1 MAAHRHPTTRL
12 AAAAS
17 MVAAAVL
24 AATPVLA
31 ADGFEEDVDV
41 LAVIHGD
48 ASSGYFGW
56 AVSELAD
63 VDGDGIT
70 DVLLSDPYRVTGG
83 LAAAYSG
90 ATGAE
95 IWTVERTGPNYYGY
109 AIADAGDTNRDGISD
124 VLAGDLNPA
133 ANGAVELLDGIDG
146 SVIHR
151 FEGAT
156 LGDRMGAAVA
166 SAGDVDGDGAAD
178 LLVGAP
184 GTDTSSGTDS
194 GRVHVFS
201 GDDFATLRVI
211 DGPVAGG
218 LFGTAT
224 DLAGDLDG
232 DGRRDFV
239 IGARD
244 ADPKG
249 NGAAYAYSSATGAQL
264 WRFAAPRTGED
275 LGSFFVAG
283 LDDLNGDGTPDV
295 YAADYADRAHGQGTG
310 RAFVLDG
317 AHGTPFITWTGY
329 RNKEGVGPGREA
341 GDVDGDGTQDL
352 AIGHYTSS
360 DGGRGAG
367 KVTLLSGATGTVLRT
382 ITSTTRG
389 ENFGFDTVGLGDV
402 NGDGLPDLLVSA
414 ATGQAVYVIAGA
426 D

>member
-1 MAAHRHPTTRL
+1 MAAPRHRSARVTAAVPI
-12 AAAAS
+12 AAA
-17 MVAAAVL
+17 MIL

-31 ADGFEEDVDV
+31 ADGFVEDVDV
-41 LAVIHGD
+41 LAEIHGD
-48 ASSGYFGW
+48 ASSGFFGW
-56 AVSELAD
+56 AVAELPD

-70 DVLLSDPYRVTGG
+70 DFLLSDPYRVTGG

-109 AIADAGDTNRDGISD
+109 AITDAGDTNRDGISD
-124 VLAGDLNPA
+124 VLVGDLNPA
-133 ANGAVELLDGIDG
+133 GNGAVELLDGIDG
-146 SVIHR
+146 TVIHR
-151 FEGAT
+151 FEGAA
-156 LGDRMGAAVA
+156 LGDRMGAAV
-166 SAGDVDGDGAAD
+166 STAGDADGDGAAD

-184 GTDTSSGTDS
+184 GTDTGEGADS

-201 GDDFATLRVI
+201 GDNFATLRVI
-211 DGPVAGG
+211 DGPTAGG

-224 DLAGDLDG
+224 DLADDLDG
-232 DGRRDFV
+232 DGRRDFA
-239 IGARD
+239 IGGRD
-244 ADPKG
+244 TDPKD
-249 NGAAYAYSSATGAQL
+249 NGAAYAYSSATGTQL
-264 WRFAAPRTGED
+264 WQFTAPRTGQD

-283 LDDLNGDGTPDV
+283 LEDLNGDGTPDV
-295 YAADYADRAHGQGTG
+295 YAADYGDRAHGQGTG
-310 RAFVLDG
+310 RAFVLNGTD
-317 AHGTPFITWTGY
+317 GTPFITWTGY

-341 GDVDGDGTQDL
+341 GDVDGNGTQDL

-367 KVTLLSGATGTVLRT
+367 KVTLLSGASGTVLRT

-414 ATGQAVYVIAGA
+414 ASGQTVYVIAGA

>member
-1 MAAHRHPTTRL
+1 MAAHRIPTTRV

-17 MVAAAVL
+17 VVAAAIF
-24 AATPVLA
+24 ATTPVLA
-31 ADGFEEDVDV
+31 ADGFVEDVEV

-56 AVSELAD
+56 AVSELQD
-63 VDGDGIT
+63 VDGDGST
-70 DVLLSDPYRVTGG
+70 DVILSDPYRVTGG
-83 LAAAYSG
+83 LVAAYSG
-90 ATGAE
+90 ATGSE
-95 IWTVERTGPNYYGY
+95 IWTVERAGPNYYGY

-124 VLAGDLNPA
+124 VLVGDLNPA

-146 SVIHR
+146 TVIHR
-151 FEGAT
+151 FEGVA
-156 LGDRMGAAVA
+156 LGDRMGAAV
-166 SAGDVDGDGAAD
+166 STAGDVDGDGVAD

-184 GTDTSSGTDS
+184 GTDTGQGADS
-194 GRVHVFS
+194 GRVHIFS

-211 DGPVAGG
+211 DGPSPGG

-224 DLAGDLDG
+224 DLAGDLDA
-232 DGRRDFV
+232 DGRRDFA
-239 IGARD
+239 IGGRD
-244 ADPKG
+244 TNPKI
-249 NGAAYAYSSATGAQL
+249 NGAAYAYSATGEQL
-264 WRFAAPRTGED
+264 WRFVAPKSGEE

-295 YAADYADRAHGQGTG
+295 YAADYADRARGQGTG

-317 AHGTPFITWTGY
+317 TDGTPLITWTGY

-402 NGDGLPDLLVSA
+402 NGDGLSDLLVSA
-414 ATGQAVYVIAGA
+414 ATGQTVYVIAGA